1 MSENWSSGYVT
12 ELDYTYGFYKELAP
26 VHMRFAALAKGFHSH
41 TDATDGLTYCE
52 LGCGQG
58 FTANILAAANP
69 EIDIYATDF
78 NPVHAYNAQRLA
90 DEAGLSNVHFFD
102 DSFADFEQRTDLP
115 QFNIIS
121 LHGIYSWVA
130 KEHRDTIVRFI
141 AKRLKPGGLVYISYN
156 CLPGWA
162 GPSPIQ
168 NLIRMHAERGAG
180 SLAERMDGAM
190 AFLEKLQ
197 EEGARYFKATAR
209 IDDRIKDMKDKEKNY
224 LAHEYLNRDWHAF
237 YQSEVVA
244 ELSPARLSYLCT
256 ADILHQLDDINF
268 TPSQMAILDQA
279 PDSAFRET
287 VQDYIVNRQFRKDIF
302 ARGAIALST
311 PELREAWL
319 DTGFALSQ
327 LGVDIPM
334 KTNGGLGEVALQKDA
349 YWPVIHAIEEAGGHA
364 SLRDI
369 VKDKTIARLGWARLQ
384 RVLCILVG
392 SGYAHPCPSGAFDID
407 TRKESASRLNK
418 AILKQALHSDRL
430 KFLASPVTGGGIRVD
445 HLSRIFLHSQQEK
458 ERDPVA
464 FSWRI
469 LKQQGKNLTKNGEVL
484 KTDEENIRVLAEKHS
499 QFLQKNLPILQR
511 LGIAMSTSGPA
522 LERGPIHQSL

>member
-1 MSENWSSGYVT
+1 LSESWSSGYVT

-26 VHMRFAALAKGFHSH
+26 AHLRFAALAKGFHSH
-41 TDATDGLTYCE
+41 TDVTDGLTYCE

-69 EIDIYATDF
+69 EIEIYATDF

-90 DEAGLSNVHFFD
+90 GEAGLSNVHFFD

-168 NLIRMHAERGAG
+168 NLMRMHAERSVG
-180 SLAERMDGAM
+180 SLAEKMDGAV

-197 EEGARYFKATAR
+197 EEGARYFMATPR
-209 IDDRIKDMKDKEKNY
+209 IDDRIKDLKSKEKNY

-237 YQSEVVA
+237 YQCEVAA
-244 ELSPARLSYLCT
+244 ELSPARLSYICT
-256 ADILHQLDDINF
+256 AEILQQLDDINL
-268 TPSQMAILDQA
+268 TPSQLALLNEPA
-279 PDSAFRET
+279 DSAFRET
-287 VQDYIVNRQFRKDIF
+287 IRDYITNRQFRKDIF
-302 ARGAIALST
+302 ARGAIPLST

-319 DTGFALSQ
+319 DTGFVLSMP
-327 LGVDIPM
+327 GADIPM
-334 KTNGGLGEVALQKDA
+334 KTKGGLGEVALQKDA
-349 YWPVIHAIEEAGGHA
+349 YWPVINAIEEAGGSA
-364 SLRDI
+364 FLRDL
-369 VKDKTIARLGWARLQ
+369 VKDKAVARLGWARLQ

-392 SGYAHPCPSGAFDID
+392 SGYAHPCPPGALDD
-407 TRKESASRLNK
+407 GRRKESAARLNK
-418 AILKQALHSDRL
+418 AILQQALHSDRL
-430 KFLASPVTGGGIRVD
+430 KFLASPVTGGGMRVD
-445 HLSRIFLHSQQEK
+445 HLSRIFLLAQQDREK
-458 ERDPVA
+458 DPVA

-484 KTDEENIRVLAEKHS
+484 KTDAENMAVLAEKHR
-499 QFLQKNLPILQR
+499 QFAQKNLPILQK
-511 LGIAMSTSGPA
+511 LGM
-522 LERGPIHQSL
+522 E